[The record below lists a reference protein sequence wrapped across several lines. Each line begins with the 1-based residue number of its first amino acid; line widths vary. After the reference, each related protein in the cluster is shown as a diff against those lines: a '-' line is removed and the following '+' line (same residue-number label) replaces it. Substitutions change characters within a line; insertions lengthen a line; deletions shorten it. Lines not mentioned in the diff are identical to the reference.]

1 MFCVLGMG
9 VGWTTITIGG
19 VEDRVSEH
27 SNHNVCVR
35 RVFRLPCVEIIPKEA
50 ARRQH
55 FLDRHTVSSDRGQ
68 IKSGGESKLLSVSNS
83 QMLDPCSM

>member
-1 MFCVLGMG
+1 MDVL
-9 VGWTTITIGG
+9 
-19 VEDRVSEH
+19 EH
-27 SNHNVCVR
+27 SNHNVCVT
-35 RVFRLPCVEIIPKEA
+35 VFRLPCVERIPKEA

-68 IKSGGESKLLSVSNS
+68 IKSGGESKWLSVSNS